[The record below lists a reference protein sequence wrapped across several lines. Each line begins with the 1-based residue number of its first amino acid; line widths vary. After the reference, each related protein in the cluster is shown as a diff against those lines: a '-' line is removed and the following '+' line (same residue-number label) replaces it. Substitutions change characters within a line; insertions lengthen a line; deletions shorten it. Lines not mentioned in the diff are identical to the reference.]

1 MVAPAEAPR
10 ATRTPWYAIS
20 LVAFAFFV
28 VMLGNTLPTPLYPH
42 YQQRYGWSV
51 LTITVIFGVYAIA
64 VVGGLMLIGRLSDY
78 VGRRPVLIPGVL
90 LSAGSAAL
98 FLAAGGLGFVLAGR
112 VLSGFSAAVFTG
124 TATAALVDLMPERR
138 ALATVIAVA
147 ANLGGLGAGQLVSGI
162 VADHVS
168 RPLEIPYAVDLGLC
182 VLALLAV
189 VAVPKQRSQR
199 SGRWSPQH
207 FSVPAVVRPAF
218 VPAAIAGSCGFAV
231 FGLYGAV
238 VPGLLAHQFHV
249 TAATVVGVI
258 VFVLM
263 LAALGGQLLTR
274 RVSPSL
280 ALRLGCVTLIV
291 GSGLLALSVA
301 VDALAALV
309 VAAPLIG
316 LAEGFVIGAGLAD
329 INRLAPAEQ
338 RGEVASNYFIVL
350 YVGLALPVIAV
361 GALAGPWGSR
371 TASLV
376 LSVIV
381 AVAVAAVLVG
391 LLRRERAS
399 AGTAA
404 IAWSAD
410 ERRDG
415 RRADPGT

>member
-1 MVAPAEAPR
+1 MIAPEQRERARIRWYPVA
-10 ATRTPWYAIS
+10 
-20 LVAFAFFV
+20 LVAIAFFV

-78 VGRRPVLIPGVL
+78 IGRRPVLIPGVL
-90 LSAGSAAL
+90 LSAGSAVL
-98 FLAAGGLGFVLAGR
+98 FLAASGLWWVLAGR

-124 TATAALVDLMPERR
+124 TATAALVDLMPDRR
-138 ALATVIAVA
+138 SAATVIAVA
-147 ANLGGLGAGQLVSGI
+147 ANLGGLGAGQLLSGV
-162 VADHVS
+162 VADHVT
-168 RPLEIPYAVDLGLC
+168 RPLEIPYAIDLGLC
-182 VLALLAV
+182 MPALLAV
-189 VAVPKQRSQR
+189 LMVPRQQAQRT
-199 SGRWSPQH
+199 GRWRPQR

-263 LAALGGQLLTR
+263 IAALAGQLLTR
-274 RVSPSL
+274 RMSAAL
-280 ALRLGCVTLIV
+280 ALRLGCLTLIV
-291 GSGLLALSVA
+291 GSGLLALSVGTGT
-301 VDALAALV
+301 LV
-309 VAAPLIG
+309 PLVIAAPLIG
-316 LAEGFVIGAGLAD
+316 LAEGLVIGAGLAD

-338 RGEVASNYFIVL
+338 RGEVASNYFVVL
-350 YVGLALPVIAV
+350 YIGLALPVIAV

-376 LSVIV
+376 LTVI
-381 AVAVAAVLVG
+381 AAIAVAAVLAA
-391 LLRRERAS
+391 LLRRERA
-399 AGTAA
+399 GTGTVA
-404 IAWSAD
+404 IAWSGD
-410 ERRDG
+410 ERSRG
-415 RRADPGT
+415 RGADTGT